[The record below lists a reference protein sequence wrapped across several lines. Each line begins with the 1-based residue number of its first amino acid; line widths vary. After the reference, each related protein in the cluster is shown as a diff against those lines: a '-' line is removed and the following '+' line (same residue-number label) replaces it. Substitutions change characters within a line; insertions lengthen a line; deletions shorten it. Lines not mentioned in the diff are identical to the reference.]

1 MSNSTLLKVK
11 TQNHASLFLGFSPGH
26 LRLDWLVSFLVC
38 GPVLKVHTPEILQ
51 LFYFRLVLD
60 SLVLQ
65 FAAVASVHQSWLSH
79 MPSQEIF

>member
-11 TQNHASLFLGFSPGH
+11 TQNHASLFLGFSPVSD

-51 LFYFRLVLD
+51 LFYLGLFSIL
-60 SLVLQ
+60 
-65 FAAVASVHQSWLSH
+65 
-79 MPSQEIF
+79 